1 MPAIRAKRVLGS
13 KTGGQQS
20 PMPELN
26 DPWSPPEWDLPDEGV
41 RRGEKEVR
49 KGRLEVLRVDKEEE
63 RRGVTMSSMS
73 STMMRQNTTRVNSSR
88 IKNGDK
94 ASSCRQLSDL
104 ARRVQNFAKN
114 TLQRFATGQVL
125 VFATGLG
132 TSIACMYCTEPGSTQ
147 VQRRSEVKFDK
158 KLARD

>member
-26 DPWSPPEWDLPDEGV
+26 EPWSPPEWDLPDDGV

-73 STMMRQNTTRVNSSR
+73 STMMRHNTTRVNSSR

-94 ASSCRQLSDL
+94 ASSCRQLSDI

-114 TLQRFATGQVL
+114 TLQRFATGQVR
-125 VFATGLG
+125 VY
-132 TSIACMYCTEPGSTQ
+132 IACMYCTRPGTTQ
-147 VQRRSEVKFDK
+147 VQRR
-158 KLARD
+158 

>member
-26 DPWSPPEWDLPDEGV
+26 EPWSPPEWDLPDEGV

-73 STMMRQNTTRVNSSR
+73 STMMRHNTTRVNSSR

-104 ARRVQNFAKN
+104 ETSAEFCQK
-114 TLQRFATGQVL
+114 TLCSDLQR
-125 VFATGLG
+125 
-132 TSIACMYCTEPGSTQ
+132 
-147 VQRRSEVKFDK
+147 
-158 KLARD
+158 ARYE

>member
-20 PMPELN
+20 PMPELKE
-26 DPWSPPEWDLPDEGV
+26 PWSPPEWDLPDEGV

-73 STMMRQNTTRVNSSR
+73 STMMRHNTTRVNSSR

-114 TLQRFATGQVL
+114 TLQRFATGQVR
-125 VFATGLG
+125 VFVQVLAF
-132 TSIACMYCTEPGSTQ
+132 SRNKYCMY
-147 VQRRSEVKFDK
+147 VLHR
-158 KLARD
+158 ARYNSGATSLR

>member
-1 MPAIRAKRVLGS
+1 
-13 KTGGQQS
+13 
-20 PMPELN
+20 MPELN

-63 RRGVTMSSMS
+63 RREVTRSSMS
-73 STMMRQNTTRVNSSR
+73 STMMRHNTTRVNSSR

-104 ARRVQNFAKN
+104 ARRVQNFAK
-114 TLQRFATGQVL
+114 TLCSDLQRARYEYCMCTSACVSNRPCK
-125 VFATGLG
+125 
-132 TSIACMYCTEPGSTQ
+132 SIACKYCTGLGSTQ
-147 VQRRSEVKFDK
+147 VQRR
-158 KLARD
+158 

>member
-26 DPWSPPEWDLPDEGV
+26 EPWSPPEWDLPDEGV
-41 RRGEKEVR
+41 RRGEKEER

-63 RRGVTMSSMS
+63 RRGVTMCSMS
-73 STMMRQNTTRVNSSR
+73 STMMRHNTTRVNSSR

-114 TLQRFATGQVL
+114 TLQRFATGQVRVL
-125 VFATGLG
+125 YLYKYLYLQQARCKY
-132 TSIACMYCTEPGSTQ
+132 CMY
-147 VQRRSEVKFDK
+147 
-158 KLARD
+158 ARYNSGATSLR